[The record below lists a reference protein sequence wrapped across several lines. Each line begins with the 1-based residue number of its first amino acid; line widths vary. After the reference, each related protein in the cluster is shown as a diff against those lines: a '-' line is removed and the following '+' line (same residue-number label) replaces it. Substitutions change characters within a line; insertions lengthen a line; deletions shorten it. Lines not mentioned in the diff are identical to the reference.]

1 MPFRPPFEAFVAPAR
16 ARPALW
22 RLILGA
28 VTVLLVYLLWVALM
42 AAAMWLLA
50 GRLEM
55 MLWIGRVS
63 VAVDPWPML
72 VLLLTFG
79 GLALGAVAAAR
90 IWHRRGAGTLLGRTP
105 VVLRDFVRAAL
116 VAWVVYGI
124 LSLPLALSGGVVA
137 NLALSRWLVLLPLGL
152 AGIAL
157 QTLAEELVFRGYLM
171 QQLAARF
178 RSLWLAMLVP
188 SLIFG
193 ALHWNPLPGGP
204 SPWLLVGWAAAFGL
218 VAADLTRR
226 TGSLGAAWGLHF
238 ANNCVAILVVSTG
251 GMLPGLALYVTDWR
265 ASDPRMM
272 LALASDAVAML
283 VVWLLLVRLLRR

>member
-22 RLILGA
+22 RLVLGS
-28 VTVLLVYLLWVALM
+28 VTVLAVYLLWI
-42 AAAMWLLA
+42 AALA
-50 GRLEM
+50 GLAWATVGSAGM
-55 MLWIGRVS
+55 WVWIGRVT

-79 GLALGAVAAAR
+79 GLALGAVSAAR
-90 IWHRRGAGTLLGRTP
+90 LWHRRGAGSLFGRAP

-116 VAWVVYGI
+116 TAGIVYGV
-124 LSLPLALSGGVVA
+124 LSLPLAFAGGVEP
-137 NLALSRWLVLLPLGL
+137 NLAPSRWWPLLPLGL

-157 QTLAEELVFRGYLM
+157 QTLSEELVFRGYLM

-178 RSLWLAMLVP
+178 RPLWVAMLIP
-188 SLIFG
+188 ALIFG
-193 ALHWNPLPGGP
+193 AAHWSPMPGSA
-204 SPWLLVGWAAAFGL
+204 SPWLLVGWATAFGL
-218 VAADLTRR
+218 IAADLTRR

-238 ANNCVAILVVSTG
+238 ANNCLAILIVSTG
-251 GMLPGLALYVTDWR
+251 GMLPGLALYVTDWH

-272 LALASDAVAML
+272 LALAGDALAML
-283 VVWLLLVRLLRR
+283 IVWLLLIRLLRR